1 MSLVSLL
8 MLLTVSNTSIISCQL
23 LSVAHCFTSLDLL
36 GSPGHRPTKDQTGGF
51 PSLSVQILG
60 TLDLRLQRLIDT
72 KSKSLESLEP
82 LESLVFGKHFRLQ
95 ISSAYDWSRK
105 PKKSPDLPPGFFN
118 KNSQEVGTSGGKLSS
133 RNIRAVVSYY
143 INLKQSVG
151 KPIGLI
157 AVVICV
163 GLGFAISLLGLELN
177 SPGFSHDL
185 SKLLA
190 HAVQDIASARST
202 I

>member
-72 KSKSLESLEP
+72 KSKSLESLESLEP
-82 LESLVFGKHFRLQ
+82 LESLVFGKHFRLH

-105 PKKSPDLPPGFFN
+105 PKKSPDLPPGDFLRTKILRKSGHPEENFLPETFV
-118 KNSQEVGTSGGKLSS
+118 QWFPTTS
-133 RNIRAVVSYY
+133 I
-143 INLKQSVG
+143 
-151 KPIGLI
+151 
-157 AVVICV
+157 
-163 GLGFAISLLGLELN
+163 
-177 SPGFSHDL
+177 
-185 SKLLA
+185 
-190 HAVQDIASARST
+190 
-202 I
+202 